1 MPSLRVRMNYLFPYY
16 MARADAL
23 ENNILLSL
31 LSLHS
36 DILQYCNST
45 QTNAQIRRD
54 FKSHFD
60 KSFPT
65 DS

>member
-1 MPSLRVRMNYLFPYY
+1 MNSLFPYY

-31 LSLHS
+31 ISLHS

-45 QTNAQIRRD
+45 QTNAQIGRD
-54 FKSHFD
+54 FKDLSL
-60 KSFPT
+60 
-65 DS
+65 